1 MDTHEQ
7 SKQMKKTQT
16 KIATYTRVS
25 TAGQTIASQT
35 AEIDRWLMGHN
46 VGTVHTYTD
55 KSTGDHMAR
64 PGLQALEAAIFSR
77 QVTTVVIYRLDRLS
91 RSLADGIATLTR
103 WLDAGV
109 RVVSVS
115 QQFDFHG
122 ATGKLIAAV
131 LLGVAEMEQETRRER
146 QAAGI
151 AVAKTKGVYRG
162 RQIGATTASPTKA
175 RKLHASG
182 LPAGR
187 LSTATYNRHNQ
198 PSQPSNGR

>member
-1 MDTHEQ
+1 MQ
-7 SKQMKKTQT
+7 KTT

-25 TAGQTIASQT
+25 TTGQSLESQT
-35 AEIDRWLMGHN
+35 AEIDRWLTGHN
-46 VGTVHTYTD
+46 VGTTLEFSD
-55 KSTGDHMAR
+55 KSTGDNLDR
-64 PGLQALEAAIFSR
+64 PGLKALERAIFDG

-91 RSLADGIATLTR
+91 RTLADGIATLTR

-151 AVAKTKGVYRG
+151 AVAKSKGVYTG
-162 RQIGATTASPTKA
+162 RQRGSTSSDPAKA
-175 RKLHASG
+175 RQLHAKG
-182 LPAGR
+182 
-187 LSTATYNRHNQ
+187 LSTKEIATALGVSRQTVYRYIT
-198 PSQPSNGR
+198 PTSVAG